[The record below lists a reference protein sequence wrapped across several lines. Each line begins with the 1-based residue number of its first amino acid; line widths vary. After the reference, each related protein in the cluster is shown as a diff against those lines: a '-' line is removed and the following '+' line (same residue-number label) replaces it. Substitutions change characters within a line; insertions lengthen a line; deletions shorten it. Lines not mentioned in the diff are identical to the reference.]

1 LLLAA
6 CNRVTEFG
14 PPASAPSPAPPPSD
28 AAATV
33 APPTAAPAD
42 GAAVVAADSAMDPDP
57 GAGVSIEGT
66 FAPRDRV
73 VVFLHLGHSNMA
85 GRATGPAALKPFF
98 YDTDPHLWAYAR
110 GAMWRPA
117 KEPTA
122 GDMGTGNAA
131 GPGMAIL
138 RTALAAAPD
147 RFFVSIGHGQSGLE
161 EGDCLSYRK
170 NGLLY
175 ETVMGPARELKGRV
189 TFGGLFTM
197 LGITEHH
204 LSADQQRGFSDC
216 MKGLAD
222 DVRGDLGEPD
232 LPFMVG
238 DYELGATRADVAPS
252 TDFAKLIIAQIKL
265 IPGKT
270 ARSAVIPTDGL
281 PMEDNHHYNMA
292 GHKLWAERGMKLLVD
307 HGWAP
312 WAAP

>member
-1 LLLAA
+1 MLSFASLPRGCTALLLLAA

-28 AAATV
+28 AAATI

-66 FAPRDRV
+66 FVPRDRV

-161 EGDCLSYRK
+161 EGDCL
-170 NGLLY
+170 
-175 ETVMGPARELKGRV
+175 
-189 TFGGLFTM
+189 
-197 LGITEHH
+197 
-204 LSADQQRGFSDC
+204 
-216 MKGLAD
+216 
-222 DVRGDLGEPD
+222 
-232 LPFMVG
+232 
-238 DYELGATRADVAPS
+238 
-252 TDFAKLIIAQIKL
+252 
-265 IPGKT
+265 
-270 ARSAVIPTDGL
+270 
-281 PMEDNHHYNMA
+281 
-292 GHKLWAERGMKLLVD
+292 
-307 HGWAP
+307 
-312 WAAP
+312 